1 MDPGLNAVFQWIIKE
16 TASKS
21 DGTEPSKFS
30 AMPEDEKKW
39 LLEAIQSM
47 TVDEAAELKKAVAA
61 LDDKDASVEDLV
73 ANMEGVR
80 DMCDNLDM
88 ALVLGKLGGMV
99 RLVELTRHED
109 SRVRTL
115 AADTIGVS
123 VQNDAPAQQS
133 AAAAGALQAL
143 VRMVN
148 DTATRCAETSPEASS
163 GSPVGAAAA
172 DNATEELNKALL
184 ALASLVR
191 GNDGLTASLVSGG
204 YNPAASS
211 DTPMLMLAGP
221 AGAAAPVAPAAA
233 SGAAAVP
240 TLPAGP
246 QLLANAFSACGAL
259 STKVQ
264 TRILFLLQY
273 LLEGPGRLQAAASS
287 HFGSLASAERT
298 SAHGL
303 VRLCAR
309 EISPVLLEEDAPPY
323 LLLRL
328 LTVGHHLA
336 RAALEA
342 VLTRKSA
349 AVADLP
355 EHLPCD
361 DAEGLEAMRT
371 AADSVLEAAKG
382 LSTDRAAC
390 LEEEVAAARSLVS
403 AVDSF
408 LKVAH

>member
-1 MDPGLNAVFQWIIKE
+1 M
-16 TASKS
+16 
-21 DGTEPSKFS
+21 
-30 AMPEDEKKW
+30 
-39 LLEAIQSM
+39 
-47 TVDEAAELKKAVAA
+47 VDLSTLRSPAEKAVAA